1 MEDEDPD
8 QTAKWISDKWN
19 GAPNGFRDDTR
30 TETRPDE
37 IRATQ
42 DMLQIH
48 LNYNH
53 RSFRRITEMARQG
66 VFQKKFINCKQP
78 LCAACLYSKAIK
90 QRRPNQACNKDESR
104 KATRP
109 GEIVFVDQ
117 IVSPT
122 AGFAA
127 QISGFI
133 TKKRYRYATIYVDQ
147 YSNRAFVHLQKTS
160 STEEKIQGKKAFEKE
175 ARQMG
180 ITIDHYHADNDIF
193 KAKAWVQDCTDNQ
206 QGLTFCGVNA
216 HHHNGVTEINIR
228 WIQEITRTSMTHAI
242 HKWPKAIKRQL
253 WPYALRLSNDALNN
267 TPHLQ
272 HKQRSTPKQLYTGA
286 KIHQNPK
293 TFAHFGCPAYVLHDE
308 LQQNKPFHKWRARAR
323 VGVYLGKS
331 PHHSRHVSLVMDLTT
346 GHVFPQFHCVLDKDF
361 STVEEIIETCTW

>member
-109 GEIVFVDQ
+109 GEIVSVDQ
-117 IVSPT
+117 IALPT
-122 AGFAA
+122 AGFIS

-133 TKKRYRYATIYVDQ
+133 TNKRYRYATIYVNQ

-160 STEEKIQGKKAFEKE
+160 SAEETLQGKKAFEQE
-175 ARQMG
+175 ARQMC
-180 ITIDHYHADNDIF
+180 ITIKHYHADNGIF
-193 KAKAWVQDCTDNQ
+193 KANVWVQDCTYNP
-206 QGLTFCGVNA
+206 QGLT
-216 HHHNGVTEINIR
+216 
-228 WIQEITRTSMTHAI
+228 
-242 HKWPKAIKRQL
+242 
-253 WPYALRLSNDALNN
+253 
-267 TPHLQ
+267 
-272 HKQRSTPKQLYTGA
+272 
-286 KIHQNPK
+286 
-293 TFAHFGCPAYVLHDE
+293 
-308 LQQNKPFHKWRARAR
+308 
-323 VGVYLGKS
+323 
-331 PHHSRHVSLVMDLTT
+331 
-346 GHVFPQFHCVLDKDF
+346 
-361 STVEEIIETCTW
+361 